1 MLLVIM
7 VIGVTI
13 CIATILVF
21 TIIELLYAKIIG
33 KPILVYTHLKLR
45 KLTRKQHEFLFSGF
59 PPYRSLNKKKQEIFG
74 HRVLQFIDHKEF
86 VSRGQLPIDE
96 QKKLLI
102 SATAVML
109 TFGMRR
115 YLIASVKRFIIYPD
129 AYESVLNRAEH
140 LGEYNPSLKTIVFS
154 WKDFL
159 KGHEIQNDNLNLGV
173 HELAHALSYESLK
186 VKDSGSILF
195 SEGLYKIDKLLQSPH
210 FLKQW
215 QTKKYFRSYAH
226 VNKFEFFAVCLEHFI
241 ETPNEFYK
249 EFPKL
254 YTILHEMLN
263 YKFSKETA

>member
-1 MLLVIM
+1 M
-7 VIGVTI
+7 VIGLTV
-13 CIATILVF
+13 CISAIFVF
-21 TIIELLYAKIIG
+21 TIVELLYAKIIG
-33 KPILVYTHLKLR
+33 KPFIVYTHLKLR
-45 KLTRKQHEFLFSGF
+45 KLTYKQHEYLSTAF
-59 PPYRSLNKKKQEIFG
+59 PPYQSLGKKKQEIFG

-96 QKKLLI
+96 HKKLLI

-140 LGEYNPSLKTIVFS
+140 IGEYNPSLKTIVFS
-154 WKDFL
+154 WSDFL

-195 SEGLYKIDKLLQSPH
+195 SEGLYKIDKLLQSPD
-210 FLKQW
+210 FLTQW
-215 QTKKYFRSYAH
+215 RTKKYFRAYAQ
-226 VNKFEFFAVCLEHFI
+226 VNKYEFFAVSLEHFI
-241 ETPNEFYK
+241 ETPEKFYK

-254 YTILHEMLN
+254 YTIVHQMLN
-263 YKFSKETA
+263 YKFGKESA